1 MKKIKPEILRKQI
14 ALIKETKAEET
25 ETKRL
30 QAELIGLRREKKY
43 GKQIAI
49 VKTFGSGVAR
59 VGRGLAV
66 MGRGILKGARES
78 KGLQRQYEQMYGKQ
92 PRQPRKR
99 IAIVKKRKKSKKQ
112 KQVKEKYVV
121 KGGVAYPIAITKKI
135 AIVKR
140 KKRKR

>member
-92 PRQPRKR
+92 PRKR